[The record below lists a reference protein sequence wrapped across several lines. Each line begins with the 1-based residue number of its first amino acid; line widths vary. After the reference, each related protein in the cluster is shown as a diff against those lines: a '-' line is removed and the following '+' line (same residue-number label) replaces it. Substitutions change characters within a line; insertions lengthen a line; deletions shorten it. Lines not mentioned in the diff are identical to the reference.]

1 VGATHLEDHVTTLN
15 LPLRTGDTL
24 SVTAQETSTKGLF
37 VHPAVTGSGYTLTH
51 QSGYAVAVFSDA
63 SHAHAAA
70 DRIGWLINWGR
81 PAGRNI
87 ETSRETVW
95 RLADAIEEF
104 NGTFVSGRT
113 RLGLSVSQC
122 RRNGYPAPWEGDCGH

>member
-1 VGATHLEDHVTTLN
+1 MTTLK

-24 SVTAQETSTKGLF
+24 AVPAQETCAQGLF
-37 VHPAVTGSGYTLTH
+37 VHHAVTGSGYTLTH
-51 QSGYAVAVFSDA
+51 HSGYAVAVFSEA

-70 DRIGWLINWGR
+70 DRIGRLINWAR
-81 PAGRNI
+81 PAERNI

-104 NGTFVSGRT
+104 NGSFVSGRT
-113 RLGLSVSQC
+113 RLGLRVSQC
-122 RRNGYPAPWEGDCGH
+122 RRNGCPAPWEGDCGH